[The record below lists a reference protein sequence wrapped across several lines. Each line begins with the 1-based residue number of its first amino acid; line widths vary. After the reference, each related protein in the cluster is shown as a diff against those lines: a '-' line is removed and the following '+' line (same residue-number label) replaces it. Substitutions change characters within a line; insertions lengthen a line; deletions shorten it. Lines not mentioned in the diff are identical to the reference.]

1 MGLSVA
7 LAYAIGGVLAL
18 LGVVDSLVYAGSVM
32 AMTAGPTEET
42 VTAELLGGTADRK
55 SIPDQGAR
63 PMRSI
68 IRVALASAVIAALFA
83 ITAGAAA
90 ASGGR
95 HDDHRGR
102 SRQHHFPAPPPPPVR
117 HHPGP
122 PPFHPPAPPYRS
134 DHPVFVQTD
143 NTAGNQVIAYDQG
156 RDGSL
161 TEVGAYPTEGLGG
174 ELEGSV
180 VDHLASQGSLAY
192 DAENR
197 LLYAVNAGSDTVSVF
212 AVSGDR
218 LFLRQVIS
226 SGGSFPVS
234 VAFAHG
240 LVYVL
245 NAEGGGLLQGYRVA
259 FGQLFPIPGS
269 GRELGLDPTETPR
282 FTHTPGQVAFSP
294 DGSRVILTTKAAGS
308 DIDVFGVQAFGRL
321 SPTPLVNSEPGMV
334 PFAVTFDQAGDLIV
348 SQAGTN
354 AVTSYGL
361 QHDGTVTPLSTLAT
375 GQQATCWVVR
385 SGAVVYA
392 SNAGSATLSDI
403 GLGVGG
409 QLSPLGTTET
419 SGGTV
424 DAAVAANGRFLYVQ
438 GGAAG
443 TVDEFAIGSGGA
455 LTKVG
460 TVTVP
465 GAVGGEGIVAL

>member
-1 MGLSVA
+1 
-7 LAYAIGGVLAL
+7 
-18 LGVVDSLVYAGSVM
+18 
-32 AMTAGPTEET
+32 
-42 VTAELLGGTADRK
+42 
-55 SIPDQGAR
+55 
-63 PMRSI
+63 MRSI
-68 IRVALASAVIAALFA
+68 FRAGMAMAVIAALFA
-83 ITAGAAA
+83 ITAAGAA
-90 ASGGR
+90 ASGAR
-95 HDDHRGR
+95 HGDHRGP
-102 SRQHHFPAPPPPPVR
+102 SHGFDHHPAPPFGDH

-122 PPFHPPAPPYRS
+122 PPPPPPYRS
-134 DHPVFVQTD
+134 NHPVFVQTD

-156 RDGSL
+156 PDGSL

-192 DAENR
+192 DPDNR
-197 LLYAVNAGSDTVSVF
+197 LLYAVNAGSNSVSVF
-212 AVSGDR
+212 AVFGDR
-218 LFLRQVIS
+218 LFLQQVIS

-234 VAFAHG
+234 VAVDHG

-245 NAEGGGLLQGYRVA
+245 NAGEGGSLQGYRA
-259 FGQLFPIPGS
+259 GFGRLFPIPGS
-269 GRELGLDPTETPR
+269 GRALGLDPTETPR

-294 DGSRVILTTKAAGS
+294 DGSKVIVTTKAAGS

-321 SPTPLVNSEPGMV
+321 SATPVVNPEPGTV

-354 AVTSYGL
+354 AVTSYAL
-361 QHDGTVTPLSTLAT
+361 HQDGTVAALSTLAT
-375 GQQATCWVVR
+375 GQAATCWIVR
-385 SGAVVYA
+385 SGSVAYA
-392 SNAGSATLSDI
+392 SNAGSATLSDV
-403 GLGVGG
+403 GLGAGG
-409 QLSPLGTTET
+409 QLSSLGTTET

-443 TVDEFAIGSGGA
+443 TVDAFSIGAGGA
-455 LTKVG
+455 LIKVG

>member
-1 MGLSVA
+1 
-7 LAYAIGGVLAL
+7 
-18 LGVVDSLVYAGSVM
+18 
-32 AMTAGPTEET
+32 
-42 VTAELLGGTADRK
+42 
-55 SIPDQGAR
+55 
-63 PMRSI
+63 MRSI
-68 IRVALASAVIAALFA
+68 IRAGLVLVAVAALFA

-90 ASGGR
+90 AHGGR
-95 HDDHRGR
+95 HGDHRAP
-102 SRQHHFPAPPPPPVR
+102 SHPSHHHNPAPPPH
-117 HHPGP
+117 HHPGEP
-122 PPFHPPAPPYRS
+122 PPPPPYRS
-134 DHPVFVQTD
+134 DHPVFAQTD

-192 DAENR
+192 DADNH

-212 AVSGDR
+212 AVFGDR
-218 LFLRQVIS
+218 LFLQQVIS

-234 VAFAHG
+234 IAVDHG

-245 NAEGGGLLQGYRVA
+245 NAEEGGSLQGYRAA
-259 FGQLFPIPGS
+259 FGHLFPIPAS
-269 GRELGLDPTETPR
+269 TRALGLNPTETPQ

-294 DGSRVILTTKAAGS
+294 DGSQVIVTTKGNGN

-321 SPTPLVNSEPGMV
+321 SSAPVVNSEPGAV
-334 PFAVTFDQAGDLIV
+334 PFAVTFDQAGDLLV

-354 AVTSYGL
+354 TVTSYAL
-361 QHDGTVTPLSTLAT
+361 HHDGTVTPLSTVAT
-375 GQQATCWVVR
+375 GEEATCWVVR
-385 SGAVVYA
+385 SGSVVYA
-392 SNAGSATLSDI
+392 SNAGSAALSNVGI
-403 GLGVGG
+403 GAGG
-409 QLSPLGTTET
+409 QLSLLGTTET
-419 SGGTV
+419 SAGSV
-424 DAAVAANGRFLYVQ
+424 DATVAANGRFLYVQ

-443 TVDEFAIGSGGA
+443 TVDEFQIGSGGSLA
-455 LTKVG
+455 KVG

>member
-1 MGLSVA
+1 
-7 LAYAIGGVLAL
+7 
-18 LGVVDSLVYAGSVM
+18 
-32 AMTAGPTEET
+32 
-42 VTAELLGGTADRK
+42 
-55 SIPDQGAR
+55 
-63 PMRSI
+63 MRSI
-68 IRVALASAVIAALFA
+68 IRAVVALAAIVALFA
-83 ITAGAAA
+83 ITSAAAA
-90 ASGGR
+90 ASG
-95 HDDHRGR
+95 DHRAP
-102 SRQHHFPAPPPPPVR
+102 SHHFHRHPAPPPPSH

-122 PPFHPPAPPYRS
+122 PPFHPPPPYRS
-134 DHPVFVQTD
+134 NHPVFVQTD
-143 NTAGNQVIAYDQG
+143 NTGGNQVIAYDQG
-156 RDGSL
+156 WDGSL
-161 TEVGAYPTEGLGG
+161 TEVGAYATEGLGG

-180 VDHLASQGSLAY
+180 VDHLASQGSLTY

-212 AVSGDR
+212 AVDGDR
-218 LFLRQVIS
+218 LALRQVIG
-226 SGGSFPVS
+226 SGGAFPVS
-234 VAFAHG
+234 VAVDHG

-245 NAEGGGLLQGYRVA
+245 NAEEGGSLQGYRVA
-259 FGQLFPIPGS
+259 FGRLFPIPGS
-269 GRELGLDPTETPR
+269 TRSLGLDPTETPR

-294 DGSRVILTTKAAGS
+294 DGSQVIVTTKGAGS

-321 SPTPLVNSEPGMV
+321 STTPVVNSEPGTV

-354 AVTSYGL
+354 ALTSYSL
-361 QHDGTVTPLSTLAT
+361 HHDGTVSALSTLAT

-392 SNAGSATLSDI
+392 SNAGSANLSNVGI
-403 GLGVGG
+403 GAGG
-409 QLSPLGTTET
+409 QLSSLGTTET

-424 DAAVAANGRFLYVQ
+424 DAAVAVNGRFLYVQ

-443 TVDEFAIGSGGA
+443 TVDEFSIGVQGA

>member
-1 MGLSVA
+1 
-7 LAYAIGGVLAL
+7 
-18 LGVVDSLVYAGSVM
+18 
-32 AMTAGPTEET
+32 
-42 VTAELLGGTADRK
+42 
-55 SIPDQGAR
+55 
-63 PMRSI
+63 MRTI
-68 IRVALASAVIAALFA
+68 IRAGLAFAAIAALFA
-83 ITAGAAA
+83 VTAGAAA
-90 ASGGR
+90 AHDGR
-95 HDDHRGR
+95 HGDHRG
-102 SRQHHFPAPPPPPVR
+102 SSHEHHHPAPPPPPH

-122 PPFHPPAPPYRS
+122 PPPPPYRS
-134 DHPVFVQTD
+134 NHPVFVQTD

-161 TEVGAYPTEGLGG
+161 TEVGAYPTGGLGG

-180 VDHLASQGSLAY
+180 VDHLASQASLAY
-192 DAENR
+192 DADNR
-197 LLYAVNAGSDTVSVF
+197 LLYAVNAGSNTVSVF

-218 LFLRQVIS
+218 LFLQQVIG

-234 VAFAHG
+234 VAVDDG

-245 NAEGGGLLQGYRVA
+245 NAEAGGSLQGYRVA
-259 FGQLFPIPGS
+259 FGRLFPIPGS
-269 GRELGLDPTETPR
+269 TRELGLDATETPR

-294 DGSRVILTTKAAGS
+294 DGSQVLVTTKAAGS

-321 SPTPLVNSEPGMV
+321 SAAPVVNSEPGTV
-334 PFAVTFDQAGDLIV
+334 PFAVTFDQVGDLLV
-348 SQAGTN
+348 TQAGTN
-354 AVTSYGL
+354 AVTSYAL
-361 QHDGTVTPLSTLAT
+361 HHEGTVSPLSTVAT
-375 GQQATCWVVR
+375 GQQATCWIVR
-385 SGAVVYA
+385 SGAVAYA

-409 QLSPLGTTET
+409 QLSPLGITET

-460 TVTVP
+460 TVVVP
-465 GAVGGEGIVAL
+465 GAAGGEGIVAL

>member
-1 MGLSVA
+1 
-7 LAYAIGGVLAL
+7 
-18 LGVVDSLVYAGSVM
+18 
-32 AMTAGPTEET
+32 
-42 VTAELLGGTADRK
+42 
-55 SIPDQGAR
+55 
-63 PMRSI
+63 MRSI
-68 IRVALASAVIAALFA
+68 IRAAVALAAIAAAFA

-90 ASGGR
+90 ASGAHHG
-95 HDDHRGR
+95 DHRGP
-102 SRQHHFPAPPPPPVR
+102 SQPFH

-122 PPFHPPAPPYRS
+122 PHLPPPFRS
-134 DHPVFVQTD
+134 NHPVFVQTD

-161 TEVGAYPTEGLGG
+161 TEVGAYPTGGLGG

-192 DAENR
+192 DADNH

-212 AVSGDR
+212 AVFGDR
-218 LFLRQVIS
+218 LFLQQVVG

-234 VAFAHG
+234 VAVDHG

-245 NAEGGGLLQGYRVA
+245 NAEGGGSLQGYRA
-259 FGQLFPIPGS
+259 GFGHLFPIPGS
-269 GRELGLDPTETPR
+269 NRALGLPTETPR

-294 DGSRVILTTKAAGS
+294 DGSKVIVTTKAAS
-308 DIDVFGVQAFGRL
+308 NAIDVFAVQAFGRL
-321 SPTPLVNSEPGMV
+321 APTPVVNSEPGTV
-334 PFAVTFDQAGDLIV
+334 PFAVTFDQAGDLLAT
-348 SQAGTN
+348 QAGTN
-354 AVTSYGL
+354 AVSSFSLHG
-361 QHDGTVTPLSTLAT
+361 DGSVTPLSTLAT
-375 GQQATCWVVR
+375 GQAATCWIVR
-385 SGAVVYA
+385 SGSVAYA
-392 SNAGSATLSDI
+392 SNAGSATLSDVGI
-403 GLGVGG
+403 GAGG
-409 QLSPLGTTET
+409 QLTSLGTTET

-443 TVDEFAIGSGGA
+443 TVDTFSIGAQGA